1 MTDIKGEPVIGA
13 SVLVKGA
20 GTGTVTDV
28 DGNFTLDA
36 PADALLAVSYI
47 GYKTQEVK
55 VGNKNSYSIQ
65 LQDDTEVLDEVVVV
79 GYGVQKKSSL
89 TGAVASISSQE
100 ISKQVS
106 SNVASRLYR
115 GVHRV

>member
-1 MTDIKGEPVIGA
+1 MLRQTLFWLSVI
-13 SVLVKGA
+13 LV
-20 GTGTVTDV
+20 
-28 DGNFTLDA
+28 
-36 PADALLAVSYI
+36 I
-47 GYKTQEVK
+47 KTQEVK

-106 SNVASRLYR
+106 SNVASKALQGRTP
-115 GVHRV
+115 GVDIVQQKLVLLGQM